1 MKYTLALLLVTAATA
16 PAATLTIVMS
26 NNNNAFNLTNP
37 FLDSTGSNFLAN
49 GDLVQLGY
57 FETAGAPVNN
67 GDSFDSFVA
76 VETVSFAVGADGKFT
91 DQVTLDDASDLP
103 GTGSQTL
110 QFGLRIF
117 DASTIA
123 AANFFNTVTDDEWQ
137 FSFSTANPPPTPSE
151 LNLVPNFGAE
161 NPVWQDAGAP
171 FQTSITNIP
180 EPSTSLTALL
190 GLALL
195 AGKRRRK

>member
-1 MKYTLALLLVTAATA
+1 MKYTLALLLVTAATS

-37 FLDSTGSNFLAN
+37 FLDNAGSNLAN

-57 FETAGAPVNN
+57 FEIAGTPGNN
-67 GDSFDSFVA
+67 GGSFDSFVA
-76 VETVSFAVGADGKFT
+76 VESVSFAVGADGKFT
-91 DQVTLDDASDLP
+91 NQVTLDDASDLP
-103 GTGSQTL
+103 GPASQTL

-123 AANFFNTVTDDEWQ
+123 NANFFNTVTDDEWV

-161 NPVWQDAGAP
+161 NPVWQDAEAP

-190 GLALL
+190 GLAFL

>member
-1 MKYTLALLLVTAATA
+1 MKYTLALLIVTAASS

-37 FLDSTGSNFLAN
+37 FQDSAGSNLAN

-57 FETAGAPVNN
+57 FEIAGTPGNN
-67 GDSFDSFVA
+67 GGSFDSFVA
-76 VETVSFAVGADGKFT
+76 VESVSFAVGADGKFT
-91 DQVTLDDASDLP
+91 DQVTLDDQIDLP
-103 GTGSQTL
+103 GTNSQTL

-117 DASTIA
+117 DASTSA
-123 AANFFNTVTDDEWQ
+123 AATFFNTVTDDEWQ

-151 LNLVPNFGAE
+151 LNLVPSFGAE

-171 FQTSITNIP
+171 LQTSIAIP

-190 GLALL
+190 GLAFLT
-195 AGKRRRK
+195 GKRRRK

>member
-161 NPVWQDAGAP
+161 NPVWQDATAP

>member
-1 MKYTLALLLVTAATA
+1 MKYTLALLLATAATA

-57 FETAGAPVNN
+57 FETTGTPGNN
-67 GDSFDSFVA
+67 GGSFDGFVA
-76 VETVSFAVGADGKFT
+76 VESVSFAVGADGKFT
-91 DQVTLDDASDLP
+91 DQVTLDDANDLP
-103 GTGSQTL
+103 GTNSQEL

-123 AANFFNTVTDDEWQ
+123 AANFFNTVTDDEWV
-137 FSFSTANPPPTPSE
+137 FSFSNANPPPTPSE
-151 LNLVPNFGAE
+151 LNLAPDFGATD
-161 NPVWQDAGAP
+161 PVWQDAGNP
-171 FQTSITNIP
+171 LQTSITIP

>member
-37 FLDSTGSNFLAN
+37 FLDSTGSNFLAD

-161 NPVWQDAGAP
+161 NPVWQDAGNP

-180 EPSTSLTALL
+180 EPSTS
-190 GLALL
+190 
-195 AGKRRRK
+195 

>member
-1 MKYTLALLLVTAATA
+1 MKYPLALLIVTAASA

-26 NNNNAFNLTNP
+26 NNNNAFDLNNP
-37 FLDSTGSNFLAN
+37 FLDSTGSDLAN

-57 FETAGAPVNN
+57 FELAGAPVNT
-67 GDSFDSFVA
+67 GDSFNGFVA
-76 VETVSFAVGADGKFT
+76 VESLPFAVGADGKFT
-91 DQVTLDDASDLP
+91 EEVTLDDAIDLS

-117 DASTIA
+117 DAPTSA

-137 FSFSTANPPPTPSE
+137 FSFSTANPPPPPSE

-161 NPVWQDAGAP
+161 NPVWQNAGTP
-171 FQTSITNIP
+171 FQTSIAVP

-190 GLALL
+190 GFAFL

>member
-1 MKYTLALLLVTAATA
+1 MKYTLELLLVTAATA

-91 DQVTLDDASDLP
+91 DQVTLDDESDLP

-123 AANFFNTVTDDEWQ
+123 AANFFNTVTDDEWV
-137 FSFSTANPPPTPSE
+137 FSFSNANPPPTPSE
-151 LNLVPNFGAE
+151 LNLAPGFGATD
-161 NPVWQDAGAP
+161 PVWQDAGNP
-171 FQTSITNIP
+171 LKTSITIP

-195 AGKRRRK
+195 TGKRRRK

>member
-26 NNNNAFNLTNP
+26 NDFDTFNLTNP
-37 FLDSTGSNFLAN
+37 FLDSTGSNLAN

-57 FETAGAPVNN
+57 FELAGAPVSN

-76 VETVSFAVGADGKFT
+76 IETLAFAVGADGKFT
-91 DQVTLDDASDLP
+91 DQVTLDDAIDLP

-117 DASTIA
+117 DAATSAT
-123 AANFFNTVTDDEWQ
+123 ANFFNTVTDDEWQ

-151 LNLVPNFGAE
+151 LNLAPTFGAE
-161 NPVWQDAGAP
+161 NPVWQDAGNP

-190 GLALL
+190 GLAFL

>member
-37 FLDSTGSNFLAN
+37 FLDSTGSNLSS

-57 FETAGAPVNN
+57 FELAGAPVNN

-76 VETVSFAVGADGKFT
+76 VESVSFAVGADGKFT
-91 DQVTLDDASDLP
+91 DQVTLDDSIDLP
-103 GTGSQTL
+103 GTSSQTL

-117 DASTIA
+117 DASTSA
-123 AANFFNTVTDDEWQ
+123 AASSFNTVTDDEWQ

-151 LNLVPNFGAE
+151 LNLVPNFGAT
-161 NPVWQDAGAP
+161 NPVWENAGTP
-171 FQTSITNIP
+171 FQTSIAIP

-195 AGKRRRK
+195 TGKRRRK

>member
-1 MKYTLALLLVTAATA
+1 MKYTLALLLATAATA

-123 AANFFNTVTDDEWQ
+123 AAYFFNTVT
-137 FSFSTANPPPTPSE
+137 
-151 LNLVPNFGAE
+151 
-161 NPVWQDAGAP
+161 
-171 FQTSITNIP
+171 
-180 EPSTSLTALL
+180 
-190 GLALL
+190 
-195 AGKRRRK
+195 

>member
-1 MKYTLALLLVTAATA
+1 MKYTLALLAVTAATS

-37 FLDSTGSNFLAN
+37 FQDSAGSNLAN

-57 FETAGAPVNN
+57 FEIAGTPGNN
-67 GDSFDSFVA
+67 GGSFDSFVA
-76 VETVSFAVGADGKFT
+76 VESVSFAVGADGKFT
-91 DQVTLDDASDLP
+91 DQVTLDDQIDLP
-103 GTGSQTL
+103 GTNSQTL

-117 DASTIA
+117 DASTSA
-123 AANFFNTVTDDEWQ
+123 AATFFNTVTDDEWQ

-171 FQTSITNIP
+171 FRTSITNIP

-190 GLALL
+190 GLAFL

>member
-1 MKYTLALLLVTAATA
+1 MKYTLALLIVTAATS

-26 NNNNAFNLTNP
+26 NDFDAFNLTNP
-37 FLDSTGSNFLAN
+37 FLDSTGSTLAN

-57 FETAGAPVNN
+57 FELAGTPGNN
-67 GDSFDSFVA
+67 GGSFDSFVA
-76 VETVSFAVGADGKFT
+76 VESVSFAVGADGKFT
-91 DQVTLDDASDLP
+91 DQVTLDDAIDLP

-123 AANFFNTVTDDEWQ
+123 AANFFNTVTDDEWE

-151 LNLVPNFGAE
+151 LNLAPDFGATD
-161 NPVWQDAGAP
+161 PVWQDAGNP
-171 FQTSITNIP
+171 LQTSITNIP

-190 GLALL
+190 GLAFLT
-195 AGKRRRK
+195 GKRRRK

>member
-1 MKYTLALLLVTAATA
+1 MKHTLALLLVTATAA

-26 NNNNAFNLTNP
+26 NSFDAFGLVNP
-37 FLDSTGSNFLAN
+37 FLDDTGSNLET

-57 FETAGAPVNN
+57 FEIANAPTNN
-67 GDSFDSFVA
+67 GDPFNGFVA
-76 VETVSFAVGADGKFT
+76 IETVSFAVGADGKFT
-91 DQVTLDDASDLP
+91 NQVTLDDAIDLP

-117 DASTIA
+117 DAATRA
-123 AANFFNTVTDDEWQ
+123 TANFFNIVTDDEWQ
-137 FSFSTANPPPTPSE
+137 FSFSTADPPPTPSE
-151 LNLVPNFGAE
+151 LNLAPTFGAA
-161 NPVWQDAGAP
+161 NPVWQNAGTP
-171 FQTSITNIP
+171 FRTSLPVVIP

-190 GLALL
+190 GLAFL